1 VLNKNKKIIFYGV
14 VKYFSMDSKY
24 VFIINDED
32 KKDVFVHLNELKRA
46 CINELIKG
54 DKVRFELKTKDS
66 KIHASKIELIS
77 TIIFC
82 YL

>member
-1 VLNKNKKIIFYGV
+1 MKNGV

-24 VFIINDED
+24 GFIINDED

-66 KIHASKIELIS
+66 KIYASNIELI
-77 TIIFC
+77 
-82 YL
+82 

>member
-1 VLNKNKKIIFYGV
+1 MKTGV

-24 VFIINDED
+24 GFIINDED

-46 CINELIKG
+46 CVNELIKG

-66 KIHASKIELIS
+66 KIYASNIELI
-77 TIIFC
+77 
-82 YL
+82 

>member
-1 VLNKNKKIIFYGV
+1 MKTGV

-24 VFIINDED
+24 GFIINDED

-66 KIHASKIELIS
+66 KIYASLIFNLS
-77 TIIFC
+77 KQ
-82 YL
+82 

>member
-1 VLNKNKKIIFYGV
+1 MKTGV

-24 VFIINDED
+24 GFIINDED
-32 KKDVFVHLNELKRA
+32 KKDVFVHLNELKRT

-66 KIHASKIELIS
+66 KIYASNIELI
-77 TIIFC
+77 
-82 YL
+82 

>member
-1 VLNKNKKIIFYGV
+1 MKTGV

-24 VFIINDED
+24 GFIINDED

-46 CINELIKG
+46 YINELIKG

-66 KIHASKIELIS
+66 KIYASNIELI
-77 TIIFC
+77 
-82 YL
+82 

>member
-1 VLNKNKKIIFYGV
+1 MKTGV

-24 VFIINDED
+24 GFIINDEN

-66 KIHASKIELIS
+66 KIYASNIELI
-77 TIIFC
+77 
-82 YL
+82 

>member
-1 VLNKNKKIIFYGV
+1 MKTGV

-24 VFIINDED
+24 GFIINDED

-66 KIHASKIELIS
+66 KIHASNIEPI
-77 TIIFC
+77 
-82 YL
+82 

>member
-1 VLNKNKKIIFYGV
+1 MKTGV

-24 VFIINDED
+24 GFIINDED
-32 KKDVFVHLNELKRA
+32 KKDVFVHLNELKRS

-66 KIHASKIELIS
+66 QKYASKNLS
-77 TIIFC
+77 
-82 YL
+82 

>member
-1 VLNKNKKIIFYGV
+1 MKTGV
-14 VKYFSMDSKY
+14 VKYFSMSSKY
-24 VFIINDED
+24 GFIINDED

-66 KIHASKIELIS
+66 KIYASNIELI
-77 TIIFC
+77 
-82 YL
+82 

>member
-1 VLNKNKKIIFYGV
+1 MRTGV

-24 VFIINDED
+24 GFIINDED

-66 KIHASKIELIS
+66 KIYASNIELI
-77 TIIFC
+77 
-82 YL
+82 

>member
-1 VLNKNKKIIFYGV
+1 MKTGV

-24 VFIINDED
+24 GFIINDED

-66 KIHASKIELIS
+66 KIYASNIELI
-77 TIIFC
+77 
-82 YL
+82 

>member
-1 VLNKNKKIIFYGV
+1 MKTGV
-14 VKYFSMDSKY
+14 VKYFSMSSKY
-24 VFIINDED
+24 GFIINDED

-66 KIHASKIELIS
+66 QKYASNIELI
-77 TIIFC
+77 
-82 YL
+82 

>member
-1 VLNKNKKIIFYGV
+1 MKTGI

-24 VFIINDED
+24 GFIINDED

-66 KIHASKIELIS
+66 KIYASNIELI
-77 TIIFC
+77 
-82 YL
+82 

>member
-1 VLNKNKKIIFYGV
+1 MDPYYYYSGFSDHWYKEILNKYG
-14 VKYFSMDSKY
+14 
-24 VFIINDED
+24 FIINDED

-66 KIHASKIELIS
+66 KIYASNIELI
-77 TIIFC
+77 
-82 YL
+82 

>member
-1 VLNKNKKIIFYGV
+1 M
-14 VKYFSMDSKY
+14 S
-24 VFIINDED
+24 IINDEN

-66 KIHASKIELIS
+66 KIYASNIELI
-77 TIIFC
+77 
-82 YL
+82 

>member
-1 VLNKNKKIIFYGV
+1 MKTGV

-24 VFIINDED
+24 GFIINDED

-66 KIHASKIELIS
+66 KIYASNIELIN
-77 TIIFC
+77 
-82 YL
+82 

>member
-1 VLNKNKKIIFYGV
+1 MKTGV

-24 VFIINDED
+24 GFIINDEN

-66 KIHASKIELIS
+66 QKYASNIELI
-77 TIIFC
+77 
-82 YL
+82 

>member
-1 VLNKNKKIIFYGV
+1 MKTGV

-24 VFIINDED
+24 GFIINNED
-32 KKDVFVHLNELKRA
+32 SKDVFVHLNELKRA

-66 KIHASKIELIS
+66 KIYASNIELI
-77 TIIFC
+77 
-82 YL
+82 